1 MNESVKAFKPDDIT
15 VCLGDKEYRLIYDLN
30 AFAELEKIYDSV
42 DSILQMLLGTN
53 ANPDLS
59 TVPYFDKPVN
69 ADDIKIAD
77 VTLTEYITRL
87 SSVREA
93 KHTDTLNLLWAGCLH
108 DCAIYNSFGDITG
121 YTVTK
126 ARLGA
131 EVTLK
136 NMREVNAKI
145 LTALLRDLL
154 PGEEIKNVEAPVM
167 EQAEASQETKGPS
180 LTIRK

>member
-1 MNESVKAFKPDDIT
+1 MNESVKAFKPDDVT
-15 VCLGDKEYRLIYDLN
+15 VCLGEREYRLLYDLN
-30 AFAELEKIYDSV
+30 SFAELEKIYDSV
-42 DSILQMLLGTN
+42 DSILQMLLG
-53 ANPDLS
+53 ASVNPDLS
-59 TVPYFDKPVN
+59 NITYFDKPVN
-69 ADDIKIAD
+69 AADIKIAD
-77 VTLTEYITRL
+77 VALPEYVGKLT
-87 SSVREA
+87 SVKEA

-108 DCAIYNSFGDITG
+108 DCAIYNSFGEITG

-154 PGEEIKNVEAPVM
+154 PGEEVKNVEAPVM
-167 EQAEASQETKGPS
+167 EQIETSQETKGPS
-180 LTIRK
+180 LTIHK